1 MAFLAGFGSYV
12 PARVVDNAELAARL
26 GCEAGWITSVS
37 GIEQRRYAA
46 ESETLVDLAVNAAS
60 DCLSRASKKPADIGL
75 VLVSSG
81 SSERRF
87 PGPAA
92 EVAARLGMTGASLS
106 NVPAINVP
114 AIDIPMASAGSLFG
128 MALAA
133 QLAPSCGAVLL
144 VAAEK
149 MSAVIA
155 HQPLD
160 RNTAILF
167 GDGAGACVIDP
178 KRGLARIDHW
188 RLHSDGSFAQ
198 DLRLEFG
205 EPLHMD
211 GRVVILQASRKLP
224 AVIREVLEH
233 GQLAASATAAF
244 IMHQANQNL
253 IVRVA
258 QALEVAPE
266 KFYSNIA
273 RYGNTSSASMLIAAA
288 EWNDRAGFR
297 AGEPVVFAGF
307 GAGFH
312 WGALLATG
320 LATGAPAPKDAIG

>member
-1 MAFLAGFGSYV
+1 MPGRENIPPAFLRAFGSYV
-12 PARVVDNAELAARL
+12 PSRVVDNAELAARL
-26 GCEAGWITSVS
+26 GCEASWISSVS

-46 ESETLVDLAVNAAS
+46 ESETLIDMAVNAAT
-60 DCLSRASKKPADIGL
+60 DCLSRAEIPSSQIGML
-75 VLVSSG
+75 LVSSG

-92 EVAARLGMTGASLS
+92 ETAARLGMAG
-106 NVPAINVP
+106 IP

-128 MALAA
+128 MAMAGHFA
-133 QLAPSCGAVLL
+133 SSAGPVLL
-144 VAAEK
+144 IAAEK

-155 HQPLD
+155 REPLD

-167 GDGAGACVIDP
+167 GDGAGACLIDP
-178 KRGLARIDHW
+178 KQGIAEIGHW
-188 RLHSDGSFAQ
+188 VLHSDGSFAQ
-198 DLRLEFG
+198 DLRLEFA

-211 GRVVILQASRKLP
+211 GRVVIMQASRKLP
-224 AVIREVLEH
+224 AVIGELLDHERLP
-233 GQLAASATAAF
+233 AAAIGAF

-253 IVRVA
+253 IDRVA
-258 QALEVAPE
+258 KALEVASQ

-288 EWNDRAGFR
+288 EWNAGTGLDVGGFR
-297 AGEPVVFAGF
+297 ANEPVVFAGF

-320 LATGAPAPKDAIG
+320 V